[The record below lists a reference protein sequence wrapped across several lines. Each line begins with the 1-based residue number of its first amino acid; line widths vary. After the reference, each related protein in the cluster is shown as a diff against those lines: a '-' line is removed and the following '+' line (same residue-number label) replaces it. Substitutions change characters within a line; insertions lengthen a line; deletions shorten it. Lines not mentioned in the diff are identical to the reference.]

1 MIENVILGGGVA
13 GVAAAYRA
21 RMADKKAIVLE
32 AQSRP
37 GGLLDSFTV
46 NGFVFDRA
54 VHLSFA
60 SEPEVRAIFDRT
72 PYLTHRPDSPCFDAG
87 LWIRHPAQNNMF
99 PLSTKEKVDLIAGLA
114 AQPIAEVRNYRDWL
128 IYQYGEPIAKRW
140 PLVYTEKYWTVPA
153 EELGTDWIGVR
164 MRRADLREV
173 LEGAFSADTPST
185 YYIKEM
191 RYPKR
196 GGYRAFL
203 EPMIDEVEIHCNHRV
218 LEIDARN
225 RTVGIENGTKIQYQS
240 LVSTLPLP
248 LLVQMLA
255 DVPKDVRA
263 AAATL
268 FATEIDLISIGF
280 NRPRVSPALWFYIYD
295 RDILASRAYSPDW
308 KSPNNVPSGCSA
320 LQFEIYSSCRRPQ
333 SHTPEELKANTV
345 QALIKM
351 KFASEQEIL
360 FVHHTHVPYAN
371 VVFDLGMEQRRDF
384 VRKWVESQGIYLAGR
399 FGKWD
404 YLWSNQA
411 LMSGFQAA
419 ERAFDLLSQEG
430 ASTR

>member
-1 MIENVILGGGVA
+1 
-13 GVAAAYRA
+13 
-21 RMADKKAIVLE
+21 
-32 AQSRP
+32 
-37 GGLLDSFTV
+37 
-46 NGFVFDRA
+46 
-54 VHLSFA
+54 
-60 SEPEVRAIFDRT
+60 
-72 PYLTHRPDSPCFDAG
+72 
-87 LWIRHPAQNNMF
+87 
-99 PLSTKEKVDLIAGLA
+99 
-114 AQPIAEVRNYRDWL
+114 
-128 IYQYGEPIAKRW
+128 
-140 PLVYTEKYWTVPA
+140 
-153 EELGTDWIGVR
+153 
-164 MRRADLREV
+164 
-173 LEGAFSADTPST
+173 
-185 YYIKEM
+185 
-191 RYPKR
+191 
-196 GGYRAFL
+196 
-203 EPMIDEVEIHCNHRV
+203 MIDEVEIHCNHRV